1 MVEYDQQLPKLF
13 LLGVPRGRRRT
24 TKFLIS
30 NPNPPPPPPKKKTGS
45 CFQCRKE
52 TEEAAAAAA
61 QNKIGSFKVLH
72 FDELLLQYQDL
83 YLTLQTKNF

>member
-13 LLGVPRGRRRT
+13 LLGVPRGRTTT

-30 NPNPPPPPPKKKTGS
+30 NPNPKQKTGS

-52 TEEAAAAAA
+52 GEAAAASAA
-61 QNKIGSFKVLH
+61 QNKIGSFNVLH
-72 FDELLLQYQDL
+72 FDELLLQHEEL
-83 YLTLQTKNF
+83 YLTL

>member
-13 LLGVPRGRRRT
+13 LLGVPRGRRTT

-30 NPNPPPPPPKKKTGS
+30 NPNPTPPQKKKTGS

-52 TEEAAAAAA
+52 AEAAAAAAA
-61 QNKIGSFKVLH
+61 QNKIGSFNVLH
-72 FDELLLQYQDL
+72 FDELLLQHEDL
-83 YLTLQTKNF
+83 YLTL

>member
-13 LLGVPRGRRRT
+13 LLGVPRGRRTT

-30 NPNPPPPPPKKKTGS
+30 NPTPPPPAPAPQKKNRQ
-45 CFQCRKE
+45 FRKE
-52 TEEAAAAAA
+52 AEAEAAAAA

-72 FDELLLQYQDL
+72 FDELLLQHEDL